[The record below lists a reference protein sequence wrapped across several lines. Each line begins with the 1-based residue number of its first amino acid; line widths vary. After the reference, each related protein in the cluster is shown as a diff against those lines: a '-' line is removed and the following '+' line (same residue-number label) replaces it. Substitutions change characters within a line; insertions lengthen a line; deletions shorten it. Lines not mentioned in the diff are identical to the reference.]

1 LNARVRIGSSEVSVD
16 LASGVSLAVEV
27 DFSGAGPRHFGAPA
41 ASSEPFAVP
50 GFSGSVATGASCNC
64 RTITLIPH
72 CNGTHTECV
81 GHLTHE
87 QVDAHRVIPLG
98 LIPAILV
105 SVRPEHAEET
115 RESTEPAPQSGDQ
128 LITRRALESSW
139 PESSLRVHPRAIV
152 IRTSPRD
159 RNPHSTGEPPPYLSH
174 EAVRLL
180 VERGIEHLVVDVPSI
195 DRTHDEGRLTA
206 HRTFF
211 GLPPRAS
218 RLAQAQR
225 PHCTITE
232 LANVPN
238 HITDGWYLLEIQ
250 APALGGDAVPSRPLL
265 YPVLTS

>member
-16 LASGVSLAVEV
+16 LACGVSLAAEV
-27 DFSGAGPRHFGAPA
+27 DFAGDGPRHFGAPA
-41 ASSEPFAVP
+41 ASSEPFAAP

-64 RTITLIPH
+64 RTITLTPH

-105 SVRPEHAEET
+105 SVRPERAEET
-115 RESTEPAPQSGDQ
+115 RESTDPAPRSGDR
-128 LITRRALESSW
+128 LITRRALESGW
-139 PESSLRVHPRAIV
+139 PELASRVHPRAIV
-152 IRTSPRD
+152 IRTSPDD
-159 RNPHSTGEPPPYLSH
+159 RPPHSAGEPPPYLSK
-174 EAVRLL
+174 EAALVL

-211 GLPPRAS
+211 GLPPRVS
-218 RLAQAQR
+218 TLTQAER

-232 LANVPN
+232 LARVPD
-238 HITDGWYLLEIQ
+238 HIPDGWYLLEIQ

-265 YPVLTS
+265 YRVLTS